1 MTKKIIL
8 TGSIFAAIA
17 IILGAFGAHA
27 LKALISPEQLVS
39 YETGV
44 RYQFYHAIGILVLA
58 GFSDKLNP
66 NYLAYSFS
74 AFVLGI
80 ALFSGSLYLL
90 SLRTLLGIEN
100 YKWLGPITPLGGL
113 SFIIGWFLLF
123 VSVLKKRD

>member
-27 LKALISPEQLVS
+27 LKTLISPEQLVS

-44 RYQFYHAIGILVLA
+44 RYQFYHAIAILVLA

-66 NYLAYSFS
+66 NYLAYSFN
-74 AFVLGI
+74 AFVFGI

-113 SFIIGWFLLF
+113 SFIIAWLLLF